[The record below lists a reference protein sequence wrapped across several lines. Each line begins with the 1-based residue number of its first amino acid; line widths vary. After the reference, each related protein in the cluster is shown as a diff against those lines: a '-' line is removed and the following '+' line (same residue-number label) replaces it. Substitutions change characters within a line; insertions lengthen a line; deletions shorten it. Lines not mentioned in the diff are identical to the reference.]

1 MLNPS
6 QQGFDRFGKIM
17 KRRLVILSR
26 VLVIALVI
34 LALFLVYWLYLEYRY
49 NGAGDFGPTVT
60 TGIGL
65 LIAVVLF
72 VSISFWIA
80 FADREVKSWERN
92 LLLVGMISGL
102 LLFLFLGFIFAL
114 DLSMSMPGWRDAN
127 PTAVNNLSITTDLML
142 IIAAILF
149 AGILGFIL
157 TRSRVRSIVDWMKT
171 L

>member
-1 MLNPS
+1 MLNFHI
-6 QQGFDRFGKIM
+6 GFDRFGKIM
-17 KRRLVILSR
+17 KRRFVILSR

-60 TGIGL
+60 TGAGL

-80 FADREVKSWERN
+80 FADKEVKSWERN

-102 LLFLFLGFIFAL
+102 LLFLFLGFYF
-114 DLSMSMPGWRDAN
+114 
-127 PTAVNNLSITTDLML
+127 
-142 IIAAILF
+142 
-149 AGILGFIL
+149 
-157 TRSRVRSIVDWMKT
+157 RS
-171 L
+171 